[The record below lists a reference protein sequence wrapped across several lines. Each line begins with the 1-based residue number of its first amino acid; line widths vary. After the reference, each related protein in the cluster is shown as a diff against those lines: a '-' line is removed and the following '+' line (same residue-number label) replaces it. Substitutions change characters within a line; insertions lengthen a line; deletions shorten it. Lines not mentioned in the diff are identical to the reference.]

1 MANGG
6 KYAWHRYWQLLKI
19 EFTWFRTLRSV
30 TTGNASIM
38 PSAIEIDWIKTTLS
52 HTHWSARFIIH
63 MDRPQL
69 NIECRYLLWFPL
81 GPPCDSFLLLIS
93 FAFVYLRKSH
103 KHFDCVPKF
112 ISGVFFC
119 GLIDAYSWS
128 DHIVV
133 EIEKQ
138 LQQILSCEIAFR
150 VYLVHKQFLDGVF
163 FSSKILSPYLIGN
176 TIVFFSLVRFSDKST
191 QQSQTWQTTV
201 TLTE

>member
-112 ISGVFFC
+112 ISGVFFGINRC
-119 GLIDAYSWS
+119 VFMEWS
-128 DHIVV
+128 HRSRNWKTTPTNFIVRNR
-133 EIEKQ
+133 IPS
-138 LQQILSCEIAFR
+138 I
-150 VYLVHKQFLDGVF
+150 
-163 FSSKILSPYLIGN
+163 SSL
-176 TIVFFSLVRFSDKST
+176 
-191 QQSQTWQTTV
+191 
-201 TLTE
+201 